1 MEVIIDEFIPVPF
14 FLFDQ
19 KLFQKT
25 FEVFEETTVTMTQTF
40 LDRWPPGALWR
51 LLDQKTALSLQFGQS
66 LETIRE
72 GTYTSLDAP

>member
-40 LDRWPPGALWR
+40 RPLAPRCIVAHSRPKNCTFFTIWSVIRD
-51 LLDQKTALSLQFGQS
+51 DQ
-66 LETIRE
+66 E